1 MPCTQGGV
9 LEVQVQPAL
18 GLTHDISCLEPKS
31 AEKMGVFFLIPFK
44 VHKGR
49 HQALLARPS
58 RRRNKT
64 IDAGHPVLY
73 LGAQKWKPLPLLT

>member
-31 AEKMGVFFLIPFK
+31 AEKMGVFSDSFQGP
-44 VHKGR
+44 
-49 HQALLARPS
+49 QRPAPGPTG
-58 RRRNKT
+58 K
-64 IDAGHPVLY
+64 AVM
-73 LGAQKWKPLPLLT
+73 KKE

>member
-18 GLTHDISCLEPKS
+18 GLTHNTSCLEPKS

-44 VHKGR
+44 VHKGQR
-49 HQALLARPS
+49 QALLARPS
-58 RRRNKT
+58 
-64 IDAGHPVLY
+64 
-73 LGAQKWKPLPLLT
+73 